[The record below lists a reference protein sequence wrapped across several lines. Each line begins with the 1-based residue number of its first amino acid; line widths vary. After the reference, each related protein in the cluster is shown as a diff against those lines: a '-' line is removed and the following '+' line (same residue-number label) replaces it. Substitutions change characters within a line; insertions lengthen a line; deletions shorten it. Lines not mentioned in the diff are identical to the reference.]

1 MRKLINQ
8 YKKEGEWK
16 IQLIAEINFIS
27 LKPGSDETHIM
38 YMRSD
43 NEEFMNGDDTNEII
57 KLLFESFLQRFEE
70 NLQEKMRGS
79 DFEFDG
85 INFFYYNFNKT
96 SIYRGGSD
104 IDSPNW
110 LKDKKS
116 TINPKNN
123 DYKCFQYAAT
133 LALNFGNI
141 NNHPEKISKIR
152 PFIDQY
158 NWKDIDFPPTNK
170 YWEKFELNNKVALNI
185 YTYHIILKNTT
196 CL

>member
-1 MRKLINQ
+1 
-8 YKKEGEWK
+8 
-16 IQLIAEINFIS
+16 
-27 LKPGSDETHIM
+27 
-38 YMRSD
+38 
-43 NEEFMNGDDTNEII
+43 
-57 KLLFESFLQRFEE
+57 
-70 NLQEKMRGS
+70 MRGS

-85 INFFYYNFNKT
+85 ISFFYYNFNKT
-96 SIYRGGSD
+96 SIYRGGSY

-170 YWEKFELNNKVALNI
+170 DWEKFELNNKVALNI